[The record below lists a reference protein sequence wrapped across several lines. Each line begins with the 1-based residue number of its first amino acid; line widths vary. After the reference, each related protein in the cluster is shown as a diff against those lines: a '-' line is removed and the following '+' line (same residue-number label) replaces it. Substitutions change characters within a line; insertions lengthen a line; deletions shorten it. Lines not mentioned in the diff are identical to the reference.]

1 MIFLIDIIGY
11 IANVIGLVAT
21 MGTNR
26 IDPFA
31 YAFQFA
37 TSDVAFHSLR
47 WRIFLAIRLMWVGIK
62 ATGVPQTAT
71 AFKQKPPG
79 CITVC
84 CRGTE
89 ATDTA
94 TGFFRIS
101 NLLFSRFFKK
111 ADRAA
116 PGVIS
121 VTLRP

>member
-1 MIFLIDIIGY
+1 LGWWQQSEQIG
-11 IANVIGLVAT
+11 
-21 MGTNR
+21 

-47 WRIFLAIRLMWVGIK
+47 WRIFLAIRLVWVGIK

-101 NLLFSRFFKK
+101 NRNQKG
-111 ADRAA
+111 RA
-116 PGVIS
+116 PGDDDLTARKK
-121 VTLRP
+121 TLKLLRVYP